1 MKKKYLESLQ
11 MNISNSYCQKCK
23 HHLHLNQLNLFS
35 SLIHLPLSSIFECSL
50 KTGIQ
55 IFKCLFNIPL

>member
-11 MNISNSYCQKCK
+11 INISNSYCQKRK

-35 SLIHLPLSSIFECSL
+35 RLILLPLSSIFECSQ

-55 IFKCLFNIPL
+55 MFV

>member
-1 MKKKYLESLQ
+1 MKKKYLETLQ

-23 HHLHLNQLNLFS
+23 YHLHLNQLNLFS
-35 SLIHLPLSSIFECSL
+35 SLIDFSFFYTQMFI

-55 IFKCLFNIPL
+55 MFV

>member
-11 MNISNSYCQKCK
+11 INMPNLYNQKCK

-35 SLIHLPLSSIFECSL
+35 ILIHLSLSSIFECS
-50 KTGIQ
+50 
-55 IFKCLFNIPL
+55 